1 MTARR
6 GRIVVAA
13 VAITALLGGAT
24 AMAIERMMLP
34 PAGGD
39 VLTLLLLGSDEGPMR
54 SANPLVGRADGIQ
67 LLFVS
72 GNRKHATFVSIPRDS
87 YIPVPGRGTTRINA
101 CLTNGP
107 EHCVTTVENEF
118 GVDVD
123 AYLLTS
129 MHAFARAIR
138 AFGGLTVDVPTPV
151 ADGGHPIRK
160 AGEQHLTGMQS
171 LAYARDRKNRPG
183 GDFARSQAQA
193 ELLAIAHSEVREAAD
208 VRAVVDAV
216 EILRRHT
223 VTDLSG
229 QEMVHLAFQ
238 ALRVQPPNVQRELAP
253 GQHGRAGSA
262 AIVRLRPRAY
272 ELIRDAADDGRVGG
286 G

>member
-1 MTARR
+1 VRSRR
-6 GRIVVAA
+6 GRVVVAA
-13 VAITALLGGAT
+13 VALVALLGGAT
-24 AMAIERMMLP
+24 AIGIERMLLP
-34 PAGGD
+34 KPDDD
-39 VLTLLLLGSDEGPMR
+39 VLTFLLLGSDEGPMR
-54 SANPLVGRADGIQ
+54 SANPLRGRADGIQ

-72 GNRKHATFVSIPRDS
+72 GDRRHATFVSIPRDS

-101 CLTNGP
+101 CLVDGP
-107 EHCVTTVENEF
+107 ERCVTAVENEF

-151 ADGGHPIRK
+151 SDGGHPIRK

-193 ELLAIAHSEVREAAD
+193 ELLAIAHSKVHDDAD
-208 VRAVVDAV
+208 VRAVLDAV

-223 VTDLSG
+223 VTDLTG
-229 QEMVHLAFQ
+229 PEMVHFAFQ
-238 ALRVQPPNVQRELAP
+238 ALRLQPRRVQRELAP
-253 GQHGRAGSA
+253 AQHGRAGA
-262 AIVRLRPRAY
+262 ASIVRLRPRAY
-272 ELIRDAADDGRVGG
+272 ELIRDAADDGRVG
-286 G
+286 